1 MSEKMVTL
9 VSSSGSFGGKQEV
22 WSHESKELK
31 CKMNFSVYIP
41 PKVKNNAGTKV
52 PVLYWL
58 SGLTCTEQNFII
70 KSGFQKYASE
80 EGIIVVGP
88 DTSPRGVNIEGE
100 DDDYDFGSGAG
111 FYVDST
117 QDKWKTHYRMY
128 SYVTKELPKM
138 IDQNFPVIK
147 GCQSIFGHSM
157 GGHGSLICALK
168 NPGFYK
174 SVSVF
179 SPISNP
185 VVGKWGQKCLTG
197 YLGNNK
203 KDWEEWD
210 ATLLVKKYKGPALN
224 LIVEQ
229 GAEDPYLADELYV
242 QNLIDA
248 CVGANVA
255 VDYRLHEGYD
265 HSFYFVSTF
274 LGQHIKHHANILY
287 STVY

>member
-31 CKMNFSVYIP
+31 CQMNFSVYIP
-41 PKVKNNAGTKV
+41 PKVKDNSGIKV

-70 KSGFQKYASE
+70 KSGFQRYASE

-88 DTSPRGVNIEGE
+88 DTSPRGVNIESE
-100 DDDYDFGSGAG
+100 DDNYDFGSGAG

-128 SYVTKELPKM
+128 SYVTKELPKI
-138 IDQNFPVIK
+138 IDENFPVIK

-179 SPISNP
+179 APISNP

-210 ATLLVKKYKGPALN
+210 ATLLVKKYKGPPLN

-229 GAEDPYLADELYV
+229 V
-242 QNLIDA
+242 CI
-248 CVGANVA
+248 C
-255 VDYRLHEGYD
+255 
-265 HSFYFVSTF
+265 
-274 LGQHIKHHANILY
+274 IICM
-287 STVY
+287 